1 MNLFKHVIGSAAAL
15 LLVFSLTACESSSPD
30 TYKAQAAEPAPVE
43 ETTQSSE
50 KTTLPVEGK
59 EPTVYMQDTPN
70 STCFSAVG
78 YDSTSKMLYVEF
90 RDSGSVYSY
99 ESVPQ
104 SVYDD
109 LMSAQSMGGFYNS
122 DIKGAYTCHRLS

>member
-1 MNLFKHVIGSAAAL
+1 MKLFDHVIGTAAVL

-30 TYKAQAAEPAPVE
+30 TYKTQAAEPAPVE

-50 KTTLPVEGK
+50 KTPLPVEGK

-70 STCFSAVG
+70 SMCFSAVG

>member
-1 MNLFKHVIGSAAAL
+1 MVQNIKAL
-15 LLVFSLTACESSSPD
+15 IVAMLLAISLAACESSSPD
-30 TYKAQAAEPAPVE
+30 TYKTQAAEPAPVE

-50 KTTLPVEGK
+50 KTPLPVEGK

-78 YDSTSKMLYVEF
+78 YDSTLKTLYVKF

-104 SVYDD
+104 SVFDD

>member
-50 KTTLPVEGK
+50 KTTLPVEDK

-70 STCFSAVG
+70 STCFSSVG
-78 YDSTSKMLYVEF
+78 YDSTSKTLYVEF

>member
-1 MNLFKHVIGSAAAL
+1 MVQSIKILIAAAL
-15 LLVFSLTACESSSPD
+15 LALSLSACESSSPD
-30 TYKAQAAEPAPVE
+30 TYKTQAAEPAPVE

-50 KTTLPVEGK
+50 KTPLPVEGK

>member
-1 MNLFKHVIGSAAAL
+1 MVQNIKAL
-15 LLVFSLTACESSSPD
+15 IVAMLLAISLAACESSSPD
-30 TYKAQAAEPAPVE
+30 TYKTQAAEPEPVE

-50 KTTLPVEGK
+50 KTPLPVEGK

-78 YDSTSKMLYVEF
+78 YDSTLKTLYVKF

-104 SVYDD
+104 SVFDD

>member
-1 MNLFKHVIGSAAAL
+1 MVQSIKILIAAAL
-15 LLVFSLTACESSSPD
+15 LALSLSACESSSPD
-30 TYKAQAAEPAPVE
+30 TYKTQAAEPAPVE

-50 KTTLPVEGK
+50 KTPLPVEGK

-109 LMSAQSMGGFYNS
+109 LMSAQSM
-122 DIKGAYTCHRLS
+122 